1 MKGIDYCLQAT
12 WKSFYGG
19 IRFMLTIWVCSDFFP
34 MKVAI
39 ISAKFH
45 EHDFILVWRA
55 AVKGSD
61 NAFKGLAGGH
71 TKTGMVVDH
80 GIRQSCE
87 TVYAIVL
94 ENCVA

>member
-1 MKGIDYCLQAT
+1 MKGIDYSLQAT
-12 WKSFYGG
+12 RKSFYGC
-19 IRFMLTIWVCSDFFP
+19 IRFMFLIWVCSDFFP
-34 MKVAI
+34 IKITI

-55 AVKGSD
+55 AVKGAD
-61 NAFKGLAGGH
+61 NAFKSLTGGH

-87 TVYAIVL
+87 TVHAIIL
-94 ENCVA
+94 ENRVA